1 MGISRRKLLKSSLV
15 LAAAAQSG
23 EALAAKGGPDLV
35 DVSGK
40 DAKAM
45 TKAAID
51 ALGGMKSF
59 VRPGDYVVLKANA
72 GFPNPPAWATTTDP
86 DVVATIAQLCLDAKA
101 KQVLILEHPQGKVPE
116 KCIERCGLTAAL
128 AALPQVKV
136 KLLTPEDFVTVAIKE
151 AVELKSVEIAKALQS
166 ADVFINIPVAK
177 NHTDAGV
184 SFGLKNH
191 MGLIKDR
198 KAFHQ
203 QYDLQQAVA
212 DLGRVIKPN
221 LTVLD
226 ATRALLT
233 NGPTGPGDL
242 ATPNRII
249 AGANVVSVDAYGLGV
264 ANFNNKQ
271 MTVADVRHIE
281 LAGKMGLGNT
291 DVRALNVKKLTA

>member
-1 MGISRRKLLKSSLV
+1 MGLSRRRFLKTSLV
-15 LAAAAQSG
+15 VAAAAKAG
-23 EALAAKGGPDLV
+23 TALGAGGPDLA

-45 TKAAID
+45 TRAAID
-51 ALGGMKSF
+51 ALGGMKAF
-59 VRPGDYVVLKANA
+59 VKPGDYVVLKANA
-72 GFPNPPAWATTTDP
+72 GFANPAAWGTTTDP

-101 KQVLILEHPQGKVPE
+101 KQVLLLEFPQGKVPE
-116 KCIERCGLTAAL
+116 KCLERCGLTAAL
-128 AALPQVKV
+128 AAIPAVKV
-136 KLLTPEDFVTVAIKE
+136 KLLGPTDFVSVTVPGALELKT
-151 AVELKSVEIAKALQS
+151 VELAKALQS

-177 NHTDAGV
+177 NHTDAVV

-198 KAFHQ
+198 RAFHQ

-249 AGANVVSVDAYGLGV
+249 AGRNVVNVDAYGLGV
-264 ANFNNKQ
+264 APFGNKQ
-271 MTVADVRHIE
+271 LTVADVRHIA
-281 LAGKMGLGNT
+281 LAEKAGLGSA
-291 DVRALNVKKLTA
+291 DVKSLTVKKLSV